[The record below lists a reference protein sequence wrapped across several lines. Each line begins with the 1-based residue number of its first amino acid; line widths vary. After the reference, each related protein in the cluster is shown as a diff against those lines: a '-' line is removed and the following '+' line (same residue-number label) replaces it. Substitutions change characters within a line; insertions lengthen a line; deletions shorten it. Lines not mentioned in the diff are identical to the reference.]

1 MKVVVSRNDLL
12 RGITTVQSAVAAKN
26 TMPILAN
33 VLLEAKDQRFEFVAT
48 DLDMGIRMSVPAE
61 VVGKGSITINA
72 RKLSDIFRELPD
84 AAVDLETDDN
94 QKLSIVCQKSQ
105 FKIHGLPKDD
115 FPILPEVKK
124 DKSFKV
130 KASLLQEMIRKS
142 SFAVSTDETRYI
154 LNGVLF
160 QMEGGKARMVATDGH
175 RLAYIQKKLENKS
188 EEKNSLIIPTKA
200 LNEVSKVISDLLKG
214 KEKEKDEDKEKEL
227 VVEISATENQ
237 VKFVIAGVEI
247 VSRLIEGQFP
257 NYEQV
262 IPKESTKKLEV
273 STAEFS
279 AATRRV
285 AILASEKSNSVRYK
299 FSQGKITISAN
310 TPDMGEAK
318 EEFEIPYED
327 EELQIAFN
335 SKYVLDVLKN
345 LGTEK
350 MIIELT
356 QPLNPGVFKP
366 TGDQDYLCVIMPMR
380 V

>member
-48 DLDMGIRMSVPAE
+48 DLDMGIRLSVPAE

-72 RKLSDIFRELPD
+72 RKLSDICRELPD
-84 AAVDLETDDN
+84 APVDLETDDN
-94 QKLSIVCQKSQ
+94 QKLSIFCQKSQ

-124 DKSFKV
+124 DKTFKM
-130 KASLLQEMIRKS
+130 KAALLQEMIRKT

-160 QMEGGKARMVATDGH
+160 QLEGGKARMVATDGH
-175 RLAYIQKKLENKS
+175 RLAYIHKKLENKNEDKS
-188 EEKNSLIIPTKA
+188 SLIIPTKA

-214 KEKEKDEDKEKEL
+214 KEKDEDKEKEL
-227 VVEISATENQ
+227 FVEIASTENQ
-237 VKFVIAGVEI
+237 VKFVIGGVEI

-285 AILASEKSNSVRYK
+285 SILASEKSNSVRYK
-299 FSQGKITISAN
+299 FTKGKVTISAN

-318 EEFEIPYED
+318 EDLEIPYED
-327 EELQIAFN
+327 EELQVAFN

-345 LGTEK
+345 IGTDK
-350 MIIELT
+350 MAVELT

-366 TGDQDYLCVIMPMR
+366 KDDQDYLCVIMPMR

>member
-48 DLDMGIRMSVPAE
+48 DLDMGIRLSVPAE

-72 RKLSDIFRELPD
+72 RKLSDICRELPD
-84 AAVDLETDDN
+84 AAVDLETDDT

-124 DKSFKV
+124 DKSIKV
-130 KASLLQEMIRKS
+130 QASLFQEMIRKT

-160 QMEGGKARMVATDGH
+160 QIEGGKARMVATDGH
-175 RLAYIQKKLENKS
+175 RLAYIQKKLESKNDEKS
-188 EEKNSLIIPTKA
+188 SLIIPTKA
-200 LNEVSKVISDLLKG
+200 LNEVSKVIGDLSKG
-214 KEKEKDEDKEKEL
+214 KEKEDEKEEKKEL
-227 VVEISATENQ
+227 FVEISATDNQ
-237 VKFVIAGVEI
+237 VKFVVSGVEI

-262 IPKESTKKLEV
+262 IPKESTKKLEI
-273 STAEFS
+273 STAELS
-279 AATRRV
+279 AATKRV
-285 AILASEKSNSVRYK
+285 AILASEKSNSVKYK
-299 FSQGKITISAN
+299 FNKGKLTISAN

-335 SKYVLDVLKN
+335 SKYVLDVLKSV
-345 LGTEK
+345 GTDK
-350 MIIELT
+350 VDVELT

-366 TGDQDYLCVIMPMR
+366 NADQDYLCVIMPMR

>member
-84 AAVDLETDDN
+84 SVVDLETDDN

-130 KASLLQEMIRKS
+130 KASLLQEMIRKT

-175 RLAYIQKKLENKS
+175 RLAYIQKKLEVKS
-188 EEKNSLIIPTKA
+188 EEKSSLIIPTKA
-200 LNEVSKVISDLLKG
+200 LNEVSKVISDLLKN
-214 KEKEKDEDKEKEL
+214 KEKEDDKENEL

-237 VKFVIAGVEI
+237 VKFVISGVEI

-273 STAEFS
+273 STSEFS

-299 FSQGKITISAN
+299 FNQGKVTISAN

-318 EEFEIPYED
+318 EEFEIPYTD

-345 LGTEK
+345 IGTEK

-366 TGDQDYLCVIMPMR
+366 SDDQDYLCVIMPMR